1 MSRVSNERPR
11 MAGRH
16 PNDRPS
22 TTASPHVTKS
32 GDGEVTVVM
41 EPEDEALVHR
51 ARDGDEASF
60 GLLVE
65 RYYPRLLRYGVRMLG
80 SRVDAEEAVQD
91 AFVRAHRSLARYEE
105 RSQFGPWVFRILVN
119 QCRTI
124 GAKRRRR
131 DRTFVPYGAESG
143 SAAAIDTTELQ
154 WQVDVQGALMRLAP
168 DAREALLLK
177 FVEDRSY
184 EDMAE
189 LTGVGV
195 SALKMRVKRAREQL
209 REYLREDGD
218 GQ

>member
-1 MSRVSNERPR
+1 ML
-11 MAGRH
+11 G
-16 PNDRPS
+16 
-22 TTASPHVTKS
+22 
-32 GDGEVTVVM
+32 M
-41 EPEDEALVHR
+41 EPPDEELVHR
-51 ARDGDEASF
+51 ACGGDDASF

-65 RYYPRLLRYGVRMLG
+65 RYYPRLLRYGIRMLG

-91 AFVRAHRSLARYEE
+91 TFVRAHRSLGKYEE
-105 RSQFGPWVFRILVN
+105 RSQFGPWVFRILMN
-119 QCRTI
+119 QCHTI

-131 DRTFVPYGAESG
+131 ERTFVPFGIEAQSATAPDTAEV
-143 SAAAIDTTELQ
+143 Q

-184 EDMAE
+184 EDMAD

-209 REYLREDGD
+209 REFLREGGD
-218 GQ
+218 GR

>member
-1 MSRVSNERPR
+1 
-11 MAGRH
+11 
-16 PNDRPS
+16 
-22 TTASPHVTKS
+22 
-32 GDGEVTVVM
+32 M
-41 EPEDEALVHR
+41 EHDDEALVHR
-51 ARDGDEASF
+51 ARAGDDASF
-60 GLLVE
+60 ALLVE

-105 RSQFGPWVFRILVN
+105 RSQFGSWVFSFLMN
-119 QCRTI
+119 QCRTL
-124 GAKRRRR
+124 AARRRRR
-131 DRTFVPYGAESG
+131 DRTFVPLGIEAG
-143 SAAAIDTTELQ
+143 AAAAQDATELQ

-184 EDMAE
+184 EDMAD

-209 REYLREDGD
+209 RAYLREDGD
-218 GQ
+218 GR